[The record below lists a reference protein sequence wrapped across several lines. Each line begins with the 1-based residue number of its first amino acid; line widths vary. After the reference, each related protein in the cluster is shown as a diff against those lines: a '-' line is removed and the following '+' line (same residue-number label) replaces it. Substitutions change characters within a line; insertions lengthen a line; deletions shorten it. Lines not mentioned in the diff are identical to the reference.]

1 MSIRNRFDDA
11 VPEVKLDGD
20 NIPLWKDVP
29 YKKRKKLGN
38 FIVFL
43 GGLVGIFVIIAPMYW
58 MWRTAFTPPN
68 QVYSNPTPL
77 YPVDFTLQNFV
88 LIFTEGLFPT
98 WYMNTILY
106 SLGVVAV
113 TTFTATLAGYGLTRI
128 DIPKKK
134 SFARVI
140 LFGYMFPPILLAIP
154 MFIFWRQIGLIN
166 SLLGLVFAQCAV
178 SLPFGIWL
186 MWKFFQ
192 TVPYSLEESA
202 YVAGASRF
210 RALYEIAMPLAKPGM
225 VAVAVFSY
233 AVAWNAFTIPNILL
247 VDSNKWVLTLGLYSF
262 TTQNQVIWGQLM
274 AASAM
279 TLIPSFLFVYFLQT
293 YLLRGF
299 RAGGV
304 G

>member
-20 NIPLWKDVP
+20 NVPLWNDIP
-29 YKKRKKLGN
+29 YKYRQTLGRLAVLLAG
-38 FIVFL
+38 IA
-43 GGLVGIFVIIAPMYW
+43 GIFVIVFPLYW
-58 MWRTAFTPPN
+58 MWVTAFTPRN
-68 QVYSNPTPL
+68 EIFSTPTPL
-77 YPVDFTLQNFV
+77 YPVDFTLQNFE
-88 LIFTEGLFPT
+88 LIFTNSLFPQ
-98 WYMNTILY
+98 WYLNTILY
-106 SLGVVAV
+106 SLGVVIITV
-113 TTFTATLAGYGLTRI
+113 ITATLAGYGLTRI
-128 DIPKKK
+128 DIPYKR
-134 SFARVI
+134 SYARVI

-166 SLLGLVFAQCAV
+166 SLIGLVFAQCAV

-202 YVAGASRF
+202 YISGASRF
-210 RALYEIAMPLAKPGM
+210 RAFYEIALPLAKPGM
-225 VAVAVFSY
+225 VAIAVFSW

-247 VDSNKWVLTLGLYSF
+247 VDSQKWVLTLGLFSF
-262 TTQNQVIWGQLM
+262 TEQNTIIWGQLM

-279 TLIPSFLFVYFLQT
+279 TIIPSFLFVYFLQS